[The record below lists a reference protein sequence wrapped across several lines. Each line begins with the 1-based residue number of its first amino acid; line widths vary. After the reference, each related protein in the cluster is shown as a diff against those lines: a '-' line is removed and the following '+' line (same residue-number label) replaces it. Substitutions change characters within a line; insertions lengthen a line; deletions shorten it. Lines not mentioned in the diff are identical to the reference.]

1 MKILGIITEYNPFH
15 NGHLYHL
22 FKAKEITRADYV
34 VAVMSGN
41 FLQRGE
47 PAIINK
53 WVRTKMAL
61 NAGVDLIIELPFVF
75 STQDANGFAFGAV
88 KLLDSLKIIDY
99 LCFGCETDNLDTLY
113 SISNFLHVEPQK
125 YKLLII
131 YYSKNGYEFPKAR
144 SQALCEYHRIF
155 GIEGLEKISTLELS
169 KLLKYPNNILALEYI
184 KHLLNL
190 KSKMKPIAIKRI
202 GASYHQKNIK
212 GKISSAT
219 SIRNEILNNLSPPK
233 TDLFILNDKIKS
245 TIPPSGF
252 SVLESELREGR
263 GPITLDSYRQ
273 SIFAILRRMS
283 SDDIF
288 RIQGVT
294 EGLENRIEKAS
305 LKSYTTEQLINA
317 IKTRRY
323 TRTKIQRIILH
334 IMMNLSKGDISIFNK
349 YGPLYARV
357 LGFSKKGKTLLR
369 AIKKNSS
376 TPLISKLSNYL
387 RQIIYEENN
396 RVQNSLVKML
406 DYDILATD
414 IYVLGN
420 KKAEDM
426 MARLDFT
433 PKKKMKKN
441 K

>member
-1 MKILGIITEYNPFH
+1 MKILGIIVEYNPFH
-15 NGHLYHL
+15 SGHLYHL
-22 FKAKEITRADYV
+22 FKAKEITGADYV
-34 VAVMSGN
+34 VAVISGN

-53 WVRTKMAL
+53 WARTKMAL

-88 KLLDSLKIIDY
+88 KLLDSFQIIDY
-99 LCFGCETDNLDTLY
+99 LCFGCETENLDTLC
-113 SISNFLHVEPQK
+113 SVSNFLHIEPQK
-125 YKLLII
+125 YKELIV
-131 YYSKNGYEFPKAR
+131 YNSKNGYEFPRAR

-155 GIEGLEKISTLELS
+155 GIDGLEKISTLELS

-190 KSKMKPIAIKRI
+190 KSKIKPIAIKRM

-233 TDLFILNDKIKS
+233 TDLFMLNDKIKS

-252 SVLESELREGR
+252 SVLERELREGR

-273 SIFAILRRMS
+273 YILATLRRMS
-283 SDDIF
+283 LDDIS
-288 RIQGVT
+288 RIHGVT
-294 EGLENRIEKAS
+294 EGLENRIKKAS
-305 LKSYTTEQLINA
+305 LKAYNVEQLINS

-334 IMMNLSKGDISIFNK
+334 TMMNLTKEDITIFNK
-349 YGPLYARV
+349 FGPLYARV

-369 AIKKNSS
+369 SIKKSS
-376 TPLISKLSNYL
+376 YTPLISKLSNYL
-387 RQIIYEENN
+387 RQTISEENN
-396 RVQNSLVKML
+396 HVRNRLIKML

-420 KKAEDM
+420 RKAEDRV
-426 MARLDFT
+426 ARLDFT
-433 PKKKMKKN
+433 HKIMIKKD
-441 K
+441 

>member
-1 MKILGIITEYNPFH
+1 LKILGIIVEYNPFH

-22 FKAKEITRADYV
+22 FKAKETTGADYV

-47 PAIINK
+47 PAIIDK
-53 WVRTKMAL
+53 WARTKMAL

-88 KLLDSLKIIDY
+88 KLLDSLQIIDY

-113 SISNFLHVEPQK
+113 SISNFLHIEPQK
-125 YKLLII
+125 YKELIVCN
-131 YYSKNGYEFPKAR
+131 SKNGYEFPRAR
-144 SQALCEYHRIF
+144 AQALCEYHRIF
-155 GIEGLEKISTLELS
+155 GIDGLEKISPLELS

-184 KHLLNL
+184 KHLLNI
-190 KSKMKPIAIKRI
+190 KSKIKPIAIKRM

-212 GKISSAT
+212 GNISSAT
-219 SIRNEILNNLSPPK
+219 SIRNEILNNLSSLK
-233 TDLFILNDKIKS
+233 TNPFMLNDKIKS
-245 TIPPSGF
+245 TIPQSGF
-252 SVLESELREGR
+252 PVLEKELREGR

-273 SIFAILRRMS
+273 YILATLRRTPLE
-283 SDDIF
+283 DIS
-288 RIQGVT
+288 RVQGVT
-294 EGLENRIEKAS
+294 EGLENRIKKAS
-305 LKSYTTEQLINA
+305 LKSCTVEQLINS

-334 IMMNLSKGDISIFNK
+334 LMMNLSKKDVKTFNRC
-349 YGPLYARV
+349 GPLYVRV

-369 AIKKNSS
+369 TLKKSSS

-387 RQIIYEENN
+387 RQTISEENSTI
-396 RVQNSLVKML
+396 QNKLIKML
-406 DYDILATD
+406 DHDILATD

-420 KKAEDM
+420 EKAEDRV
-426 MARLDFT
+426 ARLDFT
-433 PKKKMKKN
+433 HKIMMKED
-441 K
+441 

>member
-1 MKILGIITEYNPFH
+1 LKILGIIVEYNPFH

-22 FKAKEITRADYV
+22 FKAKETTGADYV

-47 PAIINK
+47 PAIIDK
-53 WVRTKMAL
+53 WARTKMAL

-88 KLLDSLKIIDY
+88 KLLDSLQIIDY

-113 SISNFLHVEPQK
+113 SISNFLHIEPQK
-125 YKLLII
+125 YKELIVCN
-131 YYSKNGYEFPKAR
+131 SKNGYEFPRAR
-144 SQALCEYHRIF
+144 AQALCEYHRIF
-155 GIEGLEKISTLELS
+155 GIDGLEKISPLELS

-190 KSKMKPIAIKRI
+190 KSKIKPIAIKRM

-212 GKISSAT
+212 GKTSSAT
-219 SIRNEILNNLSPPK
+219 SIRNEILNSLSFPK
-233 TDLFILNDKIKS
+233 TDLFMLNDKIKS
-245 TIPPSGF
+245 TIPQSGF
-252 SVLESELREGR
+252 PVLEKELREGR

-273 SIFAILRRMS
+273 YILATLRRMPLE
-283 SDDIF
+283 DIS
-288 RIQGVT
+288 RVQGVT
-294 EGLENRIEKAS
+294 EGLENRIKKAS
-305 LKSYTTEQLINA
+305 LKSYIVEQLINS

-334 IMMNLSKGDISIFNK
+334 LMTNLSKKDVKIFNRC
-349 YGPLYARV
+349 GPLYARV

-369 AIKKNSS
+369 TIKKSSS

-387 RQIIYEENN
+387 RQTISEENN
-396 RVQNSLVKML
+396 NVRNRLIKTFLLLISMFLV
-406 DYDILATD
+406 I
-414 IYVLGN
+414 
-420 KKAEDM
+420 
-426 MARLDFT
+426 
-433 PKKKMKKN
+433 KKKKIEWLGLILPTR
-441 K
+441 

>member
-53 WVRTKMAL
+53 WARTKMAL

-88 KLLDSLKIIDY
+88 KLLDSLQIIDY
-99 LCFGCETDNLDTLY
+99 LCFGCETDNLDTLC
-113 SISNFLHVEPQK
+113 SISNFLHIEPQK
-125 YKLLII
+125 YKELIV
-131 YYSKNGYEFPKAR
+131 YNSRNGYEFPKAR

-155 GIEGLEKISTLELS
+155 GIDGLEKISPLELS

-190 KSKMKPIAIKRI
+190 KCKIKPIAIKRI

-219 SIRNEILNNLSPPK
+219 SIRYEILNNLSSPK

-252 SVLESELREGR
+252 SVLERELREGR

-273 SIFAILRRMS
+273 YILATLRRMS
-283 SDDIF
+283 LEDIS

-294 EGLENRIEKAS
+294 EGLENRIKKAS
-305 LKSYTTEQLINA
+305 LKSYSVEQLINS

-334 IMMNLSKGDISIFNK
+334 IMMNLSKEDITIFNK

-376 TPLISKLSNYL
+376 MPLISKLSNYL
-387 RQIIYEENN
+387 RQTIFEENN
-396 RVQNSLVKML
+396 HVRNRLVKML

-420 KKAEDM
+420 KKAEDRV
-426 MARLDFT
+426 ARLDFT
-433 PKKKMKKN
+433 HKIVIKKD
-441 K
+441 

>member
-1 MKILGIITEYNPFH
+1 LKILGIIVEYNPLH

-22 FKAKEITRADYV
+22 FKAKEITGADYV

-53 WVRTKMAL
+53 WARTKMAL

-75 STQDANGFAFGAV
+75 STQDANGFSFGAV
-88 KLLDSLKIIDY
+88 KLFDSLQIIDY
-99 LCFGCETDNLDTLY
+99 LCFGCETNNLNILCP
-113 SISNFLHVEPQK
+113 ISNFLNIEPQE
-125 YKLLII
+125 YKELIV
-131 YYSKNGYEFPKAR
+131 YNCKSGYEFPKAR
-144 SQALCEYHRIF
+144 SQTVCDYHRIF
-155 GIEGLEKISTLELS
+155 GIDGLEKISPLALS

-190 KSKMKPIAIKRI
+190 KSKIKPIAIKRM

-233 TDLFILNDKIKS
+233 ADLFMLNDKIKS

-252 SVLESELREGR
+252 SVLERELREGR

-273 SIFAILRRMS
+273 YILATLRRMS
-283 SDDIF
+283 LDDIS
-288 RIQGVT
+288 RIHGVT
-294 EGLENRIEKAS
+294 EGLENRIKKAS
-305 LKSYTTEQLINA
+305 LKSYTIEQLINS

-334 IMMNLSKGDISIFNK
+334 IMMNLSKENVTMFNK
-349 YGPLYARV
+349 YGPLYARI
-357 LGFSKKGKTLLR
+357 LGFSIKGKTLLR
-369 AIKKNSS
+369 TIKNSSS

-387 RQIIYEENN
+387 RKTTSAINSNVRN
-396 RVQNSLVKML
+396 RLIKML
-406 DYDILATD
+406 EYDILATD

-420 KKAEDM
+420 KKTENRV
-426 MARLDFT
+426 ARLDFT
-433 PKKKMKKN
+433 HKIVMKED
-441 K
+441 

>member
-1 MKILGIITEYNPFH
+1 MKTLGIITEYNPFH

-125 YKLLII
+125 YKELIV

-190 KSKMKPIAIKRI
+190 KSKIKPIAIKRI

-305 LKSYTTEQLINA
+305 LKSYTIEQLINA

-387 RQIIYEENN
+387 RQIIYEESN

-433 PKKKMKKN
+433 HKIEMKED
-441 K
+441 

>member
-1 MKILGIITEYNPFH
+1 MKILGTIAEYNPFH

-53 WVRTKMAL
+53 WARTEMAL

-88 KLLDSLKIIDY
+88 KLLDSLQIIDY
-99 LCFGCETDNLDTLY
+99 LCFGSETDNLDTLY
-113 SISNFLHVEPQK
+113 SISNFLNVEPQK
-125 YKLLII
+125 FKELIVHH
-131 YYSKNGYEFPKAR
+131 SKNGYEFPRAR

-155 GIEGLEKISTLELS
+155 GIDGLEKISTLELS

-190 KSKMKPIAIKRI
+190 KSKIKPIAIKRM
-202 GASYHQKNIK
+202 GAGYHQKNIK

-219 SIRNEILNNLSPPK
+219 SIRNEILNNLSSPK
-233 TDLFILNDKIKS
+233 TDLFMLNDKIKS

-252 SVLESELREGR
+252 PVLERELREGK

-283 SDDIF
+283 LEDISH
-288 RIQGVT
+288 IHGVT
-294 EGLENRIEKAS
+294 EGLENRIKKAS
-305 LKSYTTEQLINA
+305 LKTYTIEQLISS
-317 IKTRRY
+317 IKTKRY

-334 IMMNLSKGDISIFNK
+334 LMMNLSKKDVMIFNRC
-349 YGPLYARV
+349 GPLYARV

-369 AIKKNSS
+369 TIKKSSS
-376 TPLISKLSNYL
+376 TPLVSKLSNYL
-387 RQIIYEENN
+387 RQTTSGENN
-396 RVQNSLVKML
+396 NVRNRLIKML
-406 DYDILATD
+406 DYDVLATD
-414 IYVLGN
+414 LYLLGN
-420 KKAEDM
+420 KKAEDRV
-426 MARLDFT
+426 ARLDFT
-433 PKKKMKKN
+433 HKIVMKED
-441 K
+441 

>member
-22 FKAKEITRADYV
+22 FKAKKITRADYV

-53 WVRTKMAL
+53 WARTKMAL

-99 LCFGCETDNLDTLY
+99 LCFGCETDNLDILY

-125 YKLLII
+125 YKELIV
-131 YYSKNGYEFPKAR
+131 YNSKNGYEFPKAR
-144 SQALCEYHRIF
+144 SQALCEYHRVF
-155 GIEGLEKISTLELS
+155 GIDGLEKISTLELS

-190 KSKMKPIAIKRI
+190 KSKIKPIAIKRI

-233 TDLFILNDKIKS
+233 TDLFMLNDKIKS

-273 SIFAILRRMS
+273 YILATLRRMS
-283 SDDIF
+283 LENIS

-294 EGLENRIEKAS
+294 EGLENRIKKAS
-305 LKSYTTEQLINA
+305 LKSYSVEHLINS

-334 IMMNLSKGDISIFNK
+334 IMMNLSKEDIAIFNK
-349 YGPLYARV
+349 YGPLYARI

-387 RQIIYEENN
+387 RQTIFEENN
-396 RVQNSLVKML
+396 RVRNRLVKML

-414 IYVLGN
+414 IYVLGS
-420 KKAEDM
+420 KQAEDRV
-426 MARLDFT
+426 ARLDFT
-433 PKKKMKKN
+433 NKIVIKKD
-441 K
+441 

>member
-22 FKAKEITRADYV
+22 FKAKEITGADYV

-53 WVRTKMAL
+53 WARTKMAI

-75 STQDANGFAFGAV
+75 STQDANGFSFGAV
-88 KLLDSLKIIDY
+88 KLLDSLQMVDY

-113 SISNFLHVEPQK
+113 SISNFLHIEPQK
-125 YKLLII
+125 YKDLIV
-131 YYSKNGYEFPKAR
+131 YNSKKGFEFPKTR
-144 SQALCEYHRIF
+144 SQALCEYHRKF
-155 GIEGLEKISTLELS
+155 GIDGLEKISPLDLS

-190 KSKMKPIAIKRI
+190 KSKIQPVAIKRI
-202 GASYHQKNIK
+202 GAGYHQKNIT
-212 GKISSAT
+212 GNISSAT
-219 SIRNEILNNLSPPK
+219 SIRNEILNNLRSPK
-233 TDLFILNDKIKS
+233 TDLFMLNDKIKS
-245 TIPPSGF
+245 TIPS
-252 SVLESELREGR
+252 SVFPILERELREGR

-273 SIFAILRRMS
+273 YILATLRRMPLK
-283 SDDIF
+283 DIS

-294 EGLENRIEKAS
+294 EGLENRIKEAS
-305 LKSYTTEQLINA
+305 LKSYTVDQLINL

-334 IMMNLSKGDISIFNK
+334 LMMNLSKKDVKIFNRC
-349 YGPLYARV
+349 GPLYTRI

-369 AIKKNSS
+369 TIKKNSS
-376 TPLISKLSNYL
+376 TPLVSKLSNYL
-387 RQIIYEENN
+387 RQTASWENINIRN
-396 RVQNSLVKML
+396 RLTKML
-406 DYDILATD
+406 NYDILATD
-414 IYVLGN
+414 IYVLGS
-420 KKAEDM
+420 KKAENRI
-426 MARLDFT
+426 ARLDFT
-433 PKKKMKKN
+433 HKIVIKKD
-441 K
+441 

>member
-53 WVRTKMAL
+53 WTRTKMAL

-88 KLLDSLKIIDY
+88 KLLDSLQIIDY

-113 SISNFLHVEPQK
+113 SISSFLHLEPQK
-125 YKLLII
+125 YKELIV
-131 YYSKNGYEFPKAR
+131 YNSKNGYEFPKAR
-144 SQALCEYHRIF
+144 SQALCDYHREF
-155 GIEGLEKISTLELS
+155 GIDGLEKISTLELG

-184 KHLLNL
+184 KHLLKL
-190 KSKMKPIAIKRI
+190 KSKIKPIAIKRM

-219 SIRNEILNNLSPPK
+219 SIRYEILNNLSSPK
-233 TDLFILNDKIKS
+233 TDLFMLNDKIKS

-252 SVLESELREGR
+252 SLLENELREGR

-273 SIFAILRRMS
+273 YILATLRRMS
-283 SDDIF
+283 LENIS

-294 EGLENRIEKAS
+294 EGLENRIKKAS
-305 LKSYTTEQLINA
+305 LKSYSIEHLINS

-334 IMMNLSKGDISIFNK
+334 IMMNLSKEDITIFNK

-376 TPLISKLSNYL
+376 MPLISKLSNYL
-387 RQIIYEENN
+387 RQTIFEKNTNVRN
-396 RVQNSLVKML
+396 RLTRML

-414 IYVLGN
+414 IYVLGS
-420 KKAEDM
+420 KKAEDRV
-426 MARLDFT
+426 ARLDFT
-433 PKKKMKKN
+433 N
-441 K
+441 KIVIKED

>member
-53 WVRTKMAL
+53 WARTKMAL

-125 YKLLII
+125 YKELIV

-190 KSKMKPIAIKRI
+190 KSKIKPIAIKRI
-202 GASYHQKNIK
+202 GASYHKKNIK

-233 TDLFILNDKIKS
+233 TDLFMLNDKIKS

-283 SDDIF
+283 SDDIS
-288 RIQGVT
+288 RIHGVT
-294 EGLENRIEKAS
+294 EGLENRIKKAS
-305 LKSYTTEQLINA
+305 LKSYSVEQLINS

-334 IMMNLSKGDISIFNK
+334 IMMNLSKEDITIFNK
-349 YGPLYARV
+349 YGSLYARV

-387 RQIIYEENN
+387 RQIIFEKNN
-396 RVQNSLVKML
+396 RVRNRLVKML

-420 KKAEDM
+420 KKAEDRV
-426 MARLDFT
+426 ARLDFT
-433 PKKKMKKN
+433 QKIAIKKD
-441 K
+441 

>member
-1 MKILGIITEYNPFH
+1 MKTLGIITEYNPFH

-53 WVRTKMAL
+53 WARTKMAL

-125 YKLLII
+125 YKELIV
-131 YYSKNGYEFPKAR
+131 YNSKKGYEFPKAR

-169 KLLKYPNNILALEYI
+169 KLLKSPNNILALEYI

-190 KSKMKPIAIKRI
+190 KSKIKPIAIKRI

-305 LKSYTTEQLINA
+305 LKSYTIEQLINA

-387 RQIIYEENN
+387 RQIIYEESN

-433 PKKKMKKN
+433 HKIEMKED
-441 K
+441 

>member
-22 FKAKEITRADYV
+22 FKAKEITGADYV

-53 WVRTKMAL
+53 WARTKMAL

-88 KLLDSLKIIDY
+88 KLLDSLQIIDY

-113 SISNFLHVEPQK
+113 SISNFLHIEPQK
-125 YKLLII
+125 YKELIVHN
-131 YYSKNGYEFPKAR
+131 SKNGYEFPRAR
-144 SQALCEYHRIF
+144 AQALCEYHRIF
-155 GIEGLEKISTLELS
+155 GIDDLEKISPLELS

-184 KHLLNL
+184 KHLINL
-190 KSKMKPIAIKRI
+190 KSKIKPMAIKRM
-202 GASYHQKNIK
+202 GAGYHQKNIK

-219 SIRNEILNNLSPPK
+219 SIRNEILSSLSSPK

-245 TIPPSGF
+245 TIPQSGF
-252 SVLESELREGR
+252 PILEKELRESR
-263 GPITLDSYRQ
+263 GPITSDSYRQ
-273 SIFAILRRMS
+273 YILATLRRMS
-283 SDDIF
+283 LEDIS
-288 RIQGVT
+288 RVQGVT
-294 EGLENRIEKAS
+294 EGLENRIKKAS
-305 LKSYTTEQLINA
+305 LKSSTVEQLINS

-334 IMMNLSKGDISIFNK
+334 LMMNLSKKDVKTFNRC
-349 YGPLYARV
+349 GPLYARV

-369 AIKKNSS
+369 TIKKSSS

-387 RQIIYEENN
+387 RQTISEENN
-396 RVQNSLVKML
+396 NIRNRLIKML
-406 DYDILATD
+406 DHDILATD

-420 KKAEDM
+420 EKAEDRV
-426 MARLDFT
+426 ARLDFT
-433 PKKKMKKN
+433 HKISMKKD
-441 K
+441 

>member
-1 MKILGIITEYNPFH
+1 MKTLGIITEYNPFH

-22 FKAKEITRADYV
+22 YKAKEISKADYV
-34 VAVMSGN
+34 IAVMSGN

-53 WVRTKMAL
+53 WARTKMAL
-61 NAGVDLIIELPFVF
+61 NAGVDLIIEIPFVF

-88 KLLDSLKIIDY
+88 KLLDSLQIIDY

-113 SISNFLHVEPQK
+113 SISNFLHVEPQE
-125 YKLLII
+125 YKELIV
-131 YYSKNGYEFPKAR
+131 YNYKSGYEFPKAR
-144 SQALCEYHRIF
+144 SKTVCDYHRIF
-155 GIEGLEKISTLELS
+155 GIDGLEKISPLELS

-190 KSKMKPIAIKRI
+190 KSKIKPLSIKRM

-219 SIRNEILNNLSPPK
+219 SIRNEILNNLNSPK
-233 TDLFILNDKIKS
+233 TDLFRLNNKIKS

-252 SVLESELREGR
+252 PVLERELRDGR

-273 SIFAILRRMS
+273 YILATMRRKS
-283 SDDIF
+283 LEDIS
-288 RIQGVT
+288 RIHGVT
-294 EGLENRIEKAS
+294 EGLENRIKKAS
-305 LKSYTTEQLINA
+305 LKSYTVEQLINS

-334 IMMNLSKGDISIFNK
+334 LMMNLSKKDVKIFNRC
-349 YGPLYARV
+349 GPLYARV

-369 AIKKNSS
+369 TIKKNSS

-387 RQIIYEENN
+387 RQIISEENN
-396 RVQNSLVKML
+396 NVRNRLIKML

-414 IYVLGN
+414 IYVLGY
-420 KKAEDM
+420 KKVEDRV
-426 MARLDFT
+426 ARLDFT
-433 PKKKMKKN
+433 HKIVIKKD
-441 K
+441 

>member
-22 FKAKEITRADYV
+22 FKAKEITGADYV

-53 WVRTKMAL
+53 WARTKMAL

-88 KLLDSLKIIDY
+88 KLLDSLQIIDH
-99 LCFGCETDNLDTLY
+99 LCFGCETDDLDTLY
-113 SISNFLHVEPQK
+113 SVSNFLHIEPQK
-125 YKLLII
+125 YKELIVHN
-131 YYSKNGYEFPKAR
+131 SKNGYEFPRAR
-144 SQALCEYHRIF
+144 AQALCEYHRIF
-155 GIEGLEKISTLELS
+155 GIDGLEKISPLELS

-184 KHLLNL
+184 KHLINL
-190 KSKMKPIAIKRI
+190 KSKIKPMAIKRM
-202 GASYHQKNIK
+202 GAGYHQKNIK

-219 SIRNEILNNLSPPK
+219 SIRNEIVSSLSSPK

-245 TIPPSGF
+245 TIPQSGF
-252 SVLESELREGR
+252 PILEKELREGR
-263 GPITLDSYRQ
+263 GPITSDSYRQ
-273 SIFAILRRMS
+273 YILATLRRMS
-283 SDDIF
+283 LEDIS
-288 RIQGVT
+288 RVQGVT
-294 EGLENRIEKAS
+294 EGLENRIKKAS
-305 LKSYTTEQLINA
+305 LKSSTVEQLINS

-334 IMMNLSKGDISIFNK
+334 LMMNLSKKDVKTFNRC
-349 YGPLYARV
+349 GPLYARV

-369 AIKKNSS
+369 TIKKSSS

-387 RQIIYEENN
+387 RQTISEENN
-396 RVQNSLVKML
+396 NVRNRLIKML
-406 DYDILATD
+406 DHDILATD
-414 IYVLGN
+414 IYVLAN
-420 KKAEDM
+420 EKAEDRV
-426 MARLDFT
+426 ARLDFT
-433 PKKKMKKN
+433 HKIVMKKD
-441 K
+441 

>member
-22 FKAKEITRADYV
+22 FKAKEITGADYV

-53 WVRTKMAL
+53 WARTKMAL

-75 STQDANGFAFGAV
+75 STQDANGFAFGAI
-88 KLLDSLKIIDY
+88 KLLDSLQIIDY

-113 SISNFLHVEPQK
+113 SISNFLHIEPQK
-125 YKLLII
+125 YKVLIVHN
-131 YYSKNGYEFPKAR
+131 SKNGYEFPRAR
-144 SQALCEYHRIF
+144 AQALCEYHRIF
-155 GIEGLEKISTLELS
+155 GIDGLEKISPLELN

-184 KHLLNL
+184 KHLINL
-190 KSKMKPIAIKRI
+190 KSKIKPIAIKRM
-202 GASYHQKNIK
+202 GAGYHQKNIE

-219 SIRNEILNNLSPPK
+219 SIRNEILNSLSSPK

-245 TIPPSGF
+245 TIPQSGF
-252 SVLESELREGR
+252 PILEKELREGR
-263 GPITLDSYRQ
+263 GPITFDSYRQ
-273 SIFAILRRMS
+273 YILATLRRMS
-283 SDDIF
+283 LEDIS
-288 RIQGVT
+288 RVQGVT
-294 EGLENRIEKAS
+294 EGLENRIKKAS
-305 LKSYTTEQLINA
+305 LKSCTIEQLINS

-334 IMMNLSKGDISIFNK
+334 LMTNLSKKDVKTFNRC
-349 YGPLYARV
+349 GALYARV

-369 AIKKNSS
+369 TIKKISS

-387 RQIIYEENN
+387 RQTISEENN
-396 RVQNSLVKML
+396 NVRNRLIKML

-420 KKAEDM
+420 EKAEDRV
-426 MARLDFT
+426 ARLDFT
-433 PKKKMKKN
+433 YKIVIKKD
-441 K
+441 

>member
-1 MKILGIITEYNPFH
+1 MKTLGIITEYNPFH

-22 FKAKEITRADYV
+22 YKARKITGADYV

-53 WVRTKMAL
+53 WSRTKMAL

-88 KLLDSLKIIDY
+88 KLLDSLQIIDY

-113 SISNFLHVEPQK
+113 PISNFLHIEPQE
-125 YKLLII
+125 YKELIV
-131 YYSKNGYEFPKAR
+131 YNCKSGYEFPKAR
-144 SQALCEYHRIF
+144 SQTICDYHRIF
-155 GIEGLEKISTLELS
+155 GIDGLEKISPSELS

-190 KSKMKPIAIKRI
+190 KSKIKTVAIKRM

-219 SIRNEILNNLSPPK
+219 SIRNEILNNLSSPK
-233 TDLFILNDKIKS
+233 TDLFVLNDKIKS
-245 TIPPSGF
+245 TIPYSGF
-252 SVLESELREGR
+252 PVLEKELKEGR

-273 SIFAILRRMS
+273 YILATLRRMPLEDTS
-283 SDDIF
+283 CIH
-288 RIQGVT
+288 GVT
-294 EGLENRIEKAS
+294 EGLENRIKKAS
-305 LKSYTTEQLINA
+305 LRSCTVEQLINS

-334 IMMNLSKGDISIFNK
+334 LMMSLSKEDVTIFNK
-349 YGPLYARV
+349 CGPLYARV

-369 AIKKNSS
+369 TIKKSS
-376 TPLISKLSNYL
+376 SVPLISKLSNYL
-387 RQIIYEENN
+387 RQTITVGNSNIRN
-396 RVQNSLVKML
+396 RLIKML
-406 DYDILATD
+406 NYDILSTD
-414 IYVLGN
+414 IYVLGY
-420 KKAEDM
+420 KKVEDRV
-426 MARLDFT
+426 ARIDFT
-433 PKKKMKKN
+433 HKIMIKKD
-441 K
+441 

>member
-22 FKAKEITRADYV
+22 FKAKEITGADYV

-53 WVRTKMAL
+53 WARTKMAL

-88 KLLDSLKIIDY
+88 KLLDSLQIIDY

-113 SISNFLHVEPQK
+113 SISNFLHIEPQK
-125 YKLLII
+125 YKELIVHN
-131 YYSKNGYEFPKAR
+131 SKNGYEFPRAR
-144 SQALCEYHRIF
+144 AQALCEYHRIV
-155 GIEGLEKISTLELS
+155 GIDGLEKISPLELS
-169 KLLKYPNNILALEYI
+169 KLLKYPNNILALEYL
-184 KHLLNL
+184 KHLINL
-190 KSKMKPIAIKRI
+190 KSKIKPMAIKRM
-202 GASYHQKNIK
+202 GAGYHQKNIK

-219 SIRNEILNNLSPPK
+219 SIRNEILSSLSSPK

-245 TIPPSGF
+245 TIPQSGF
-252 SVLESELREGR
+252 PILEKELRESR
-263 GPITLDSYRQ
+263 GPITSDSYRQ
-273 SIFAILRRMS
+273 YILATLRRMS
-283 SDDIF
+283 LEDIS
-288 RIQGVT
+288 RVQGVT
-294 EGLENRIEKAS
+294 EGLENRIKKAS
-305 LKSYTTEQLINA
+305 LKSSTVEQLINS

-334 IMMNLSKGDISIFNK
+334 LMMYLSKKDVKTFNRC
-349 YGPLYARV
+349 GPLYARV

-369 AIKKNSS
+369 TIKKSSS

-387 RQIIYEENN
+387 RQTISEENN
-396 RVQNSLVKML
+396 NIRNRLIKML
-406 DYDILATD
+406 DHDILATD

-420 KKAEDM
+420 EKAEDRV
-426 MARLDFT
+426 ARLDFT
-433 PKKKMKKN
+433 HKISMKKD
-441 K
+441 

>member
-53 WVRTKMAL
+53 WTRTKMAL

-88 KLLDSLKIIDY
+88 KLLDSLQITDY
-99 LCFGCETDNLDTLY
+99 LCFGCETDNLDTLC
-113 SISNFLHVEPQK
+113 SISNFLHIEPQK
-125 YKLLII
+125 YKELII
-131 YYSKNGYEFPKAR
+131 YNSKNGYEFPRAR
-144 SQALCEYHRIF
+144 SQALCEYHRKF
-155 GIEGLEKISTLELS
+155 GIDGLEKISTLELS

-190 KSKMKPIAIKRI
+190 KSKIKPIVIKRM
-202 GASYHQKNIK
+202 GASYHQKKIK

-233 TDLFILNDKIKS
+233 TDLFMLNDKIKS
-245 TIPPSGF
+245 TIPTSGF
-252 SVLESELREGR
+252 SVLERELREGR

-283 SDDIF
+283 LDDIS
-288 RIQGVT
+288 RIHGVT
-294 EGLENRIEKAS
+294 EGLENRIKKAS
-305 LKSYTTEQLINA
+305 LKSYTVEQLINS

-334 IMMNLSKGDISIFNK
+334 IMMNLSKEDITIFNK
-349 YGPLYARV
+349 YGPLYARI

-387 RQIIYEENN
+387 RQTIFEENN
-396 RVQNSLVKML
+396 HVRNRLVKML

-420 KKAEDM
+420 KKPEDRV
-426 MARLDFT
+426 ARLDFT
-433 PKKKMKKN
+433 HKIVIKKD
-441 K
+441 

>member
-53 WVRTKMAL
+53 WARTEMAL
-61 NAGVDLIIELPFVF
+61 NAGVDLVIELPFVF

-88 KLLDSLKIIDY
+88 KLLDSLQIIDY

-125 YKLLII
+125 YKELIV
-131 YYSKNGYEFPKAR
+131 YNSKKGYEFPKAR

-155 GIEGLEKISTLELS
+155 GIDGLEKISPLELS

-190 KSKMKPIAIKRI
+190 KCKIEPIAIKRMR
-202 GASYHQKNIK
+202 ASYHQKNIK

-219 SIRNEILNNLSPPK
+219 SIRNEILKNLSSPK
-233 TDLFILNDKIKS
+233 TNLFMLNDKIKS
-245 TIPPSGF
+245 TIPPSGIP
-252 SVLESELREGR
+252 VLEEELREGR

-283 SDDIF
+283 LDDIS
-288 RIQGVT
+288 RIHGVT
-294 EGLENRIEKAS
+294 EGLENRIKKAS
-305 LKSYTTEQLINA
+305 LKSYTVEQLINA

-334 IMMNLSKGDISIFNK
+334 LMMNLSKEDITIFNK
-349 YGPLYARV
+349 YGPLYARI

-369 AIKKNSS
+369 VIKKYSS

-387 RQIIYEENN
+387 RQTIFEENDHVRN
-396 RVQNSLVKML
+396 RLVKML

-414 IYVLGN
+414 IYVLDN
-420 KKAEDM
+420 KQAEDRV
-426 MARLDFT
+426 ARLDFT
-433 PKKKMKKN
+433 HKIVIKKD
-441 K
+441 

>member
-53 WVRTKMAL
+53 WARTKMAL

-125 YKLLII
+125 YKELIV
-131 YYSKNGYEFPKAR
+131 YNSKIGYEFPKAR
-144 SQALCEYHRIF
+144 SQALCEYHRVF
-155 GIEGLEKISTLELS
+155 GIDGLEKISTLELS

-190 KSKMKPIAIKRI
+190 KSKIKPIAIKRI

-233 TDLFILNDKIKS
+233 TDLFMLNDKIKS

-273 SIFAILRRMS
+273 YILATLRRMS
-283 SDDIF
+283 LENIS

-294 EGLENRIEKAS
+294 EGLENRIKKAS
-305 LKSYTTEQLINA
+305 LKSYSVEHLINS

-334 IMMNLSKGDISIFNK
+334 IMMNLSKEDIAIFNK
-349 YGPLYARV
+349 YGPLYARI

-387 RQIIYEENN
+387 RQTISEKNTNVRN
-396 RVQNSLVKML
+396 RLTSML

-414 IYVLGN
+414 IYVLGS
-420 KKAEDM
+420 KKAEDRV
-426 MARLDFT
+426 ARLDFT
-433 PKKKMKKN
+433 NKIVIKKD
-441 K
+441 

>member
-1 MKILGIITEYNPFH
+1 MKTLGIITEYNPFH

-22 FKAKEITRADYV
+22 SKAKEISKADYV
-34 VAVMSGN
+34 IAVMSGN

-47 PAIINK
+47 PAIVNK
-53 WVRTKMAL
+53 WARTKMAL
-61 NAGVDLIIELPFVF
+61 NAGVDLIIEIPFVF

-88 KLLDSLKIIDY
+88 KLLDSLQIIDY
-99 LCFGCETDNLDTLY
+99 LCFGCETNNLDTLY
-113 SISNFLHVEPQK
+113 SISNFLHIEPQE
-125 YKLLII
+125 YKELIV
-131 YYSKNGYEFPKAR
+131 YNYKSGYEFPKAR
-144 SQALCEYHRIF
+144 SQTIGDYHRIF
-155 GIEGLEKISTLELS
+155 GIDGLEKISALELS

-190 KSKMKPIAIKRI
+190 KSKIKPIAIKRM

-219 SIRNEILNNLSPPK
+219 SIRNEILNNLNSPK
-233 TDLFILNDKIKS
+233 TDLFMLNNKIKS

-252 SVLESELREGR
+252 PVLERELRDGR

-273 SIFAILRRMS
+273 YILATMRRKS
-283 SDDIF
+283 LEDIS
-288 RIQGVT
+288 RIHGVT
-294 EGLENRIEKAS
+294 EGLENRIKKAS
-305 LKSYTTEQLINA
+305 LKSYTVEQLINS

-334 IMMNLSKGDISIFNK
+334 LMMNLSKKDVKIFNRC
-349 YGPLYARV
+349 GPLYARV

-369 AIKKNSS
+369 TIKKNSS

-387 RQIIYEENN
+387 RQIISEENN
-396 RVQNSLVKML
+396 NVRNRLIKML

-414 IYVLGN
+414 IYVLGY
-420 KKAEDM
+420 KKVEDRV
-426 MARLDFT
+426 ARLDFT
-433 PKKKMKKN
+433 HKIVIKKD
-441 K
+441 

>member
-22 FKAKEITRADYV
+22 FKAKEITGADYV

-53 WVRTKMAL
+53 WARTKMAL

-88 KLLDSLKIIDY
+88 KLLDSLQIIDY
-99 LCFGCETDNLDTLY
+99 LCFGCETDNLDTLC
-113 SISNFLHVEPQK
+113 SISNFLHIEPQK
-125 YKLLII
+125 YKELIV
-131 YYSKNGYEFPKAR
+131 YNSKNGYEFPRAR

-155 GIEGLEKISTLELS
+155 GIDGLEKISTLELS

-190 KSKMKPIAIKRI
+190 KSKIKPIAIKRM

-233 TDLFILNDKIKS
+233 TDLFMLNDKIKS

-252 SVLESELREGR
+252 PVLEGELREGR
-263 GPITLDSYRQ
+263 GPITLDSYWQ
-273 SIFAILRRMS
+273 YILAALRRMS
-283 SDDIF
+283 LEDIS
-288 RIQGVT
+288 RIHGVT
-294 EGLENRIEKAS
+294 EGLENRIKKAS
-305 LKSYTTEQLINA
+305 LKSYSIEQLINS

-334 IMMNLSKGDISIFNK
+334 LMMNLSKKDTKIFNR

-369 AIKKNSS
+369 AIKKSS
-376 TPLISKLSNYL
+376 SMPLIIKLSNYI
-387 RQIIYEENN
+387 RQTISEENN
-396 RVQNSLVKML
+396 NVRNRLIKML

-420 KKAEDM
+420 KKAEDRV
-426 MARLDFT
+426 ARLDFT
-433 PKKKMKKN
+433 HNIVIKKD
-441 K
+441 

>member
-22 FKAKEITRADYV
+22 FKAKEITGADYV

-53 WVRTKMAL
+53 WARTKMAL

-88 KLLDSLKIIDY
+88 KLLDSLQIIDY
-99 LCFGCETDNLDTLY
+99 LCFGCEADNLDTLY

-125 YKLLII
+125 YKELIVHN
-131 YYSKNGYEFPKAR
+131 SKNGYEFPRAR
-144 SQALCEYHRIF
+144 SQAICEYHRIF
-155 GIEGLEKISTLELS
+155 GIDGLEKISPLELS

-190 KSKMKPIAIKRI
+190 KSKIKPISIKRM

-219 SIRNEILNNLSPPK
+219 SIRNEILNSLSSPK
-233 TDLFILNDKIKS
+233 TDLFMLNNKIKS
-245 TIPPSGF
+245 TITQSGF
-252 SVLESELREGR
+252 PVLEKELREGR
-263 GPITLDSYRQ
+263 GPITLNSYRQ
-273 SIFAILRRMS
+273 YILATLRRMPLE
-283 SDDIF
+283 DIS

-294 EGLENRIEKAS
+294 EGLENRIKKAS
-305 LKSYTTEQLINA
+305 LKSYTIEHLINS

-334 IMMNLSKGDISIFNK
+334 LMMNLSKKDVKIFNRC
-349 YGPLYARV
+349 GPLYARV

-369 AIKKNSS
+369 TIKKSSS
-376 TPLISKLSNYL
+376 TPLISKLSIYL
-387 RQIIYEENN
+387 RQTISEENN
-396 RVQNSLVKML
+396 NVRNRLIKML

-420 KKAEDM
+420 EKAEDRV
-426 MARLDFT
+426 ARLDFT
-433 PKKKMKKN
+433 HKIEIKKD
-441 K
+441 

>member
-22 FKAKEITRADYV
+22 FKAKEITGADYV
-34 VAVMSGN
+34 IAIMGGN

-53 WVRTKMAL
+53 WSRTNMAL

-88 KLLDSLKIIDY
+88 KLLDSLQIIDY
-99 LCFGCETDNLDTLY
+99 LCFGSETDNLDTLY
-113 SISNFLHVEPQK
+113 SISYFLHIEPQK
-125 YKLLII
+125 YKDLIV
-131 YYSKNGYEFPKAR
+131 YNSKKGYEFPKAR
-144 SQALCEYHRIF
+144 SLALCEYHRIF
-155 GIEGLEKISTLELS
+155 RIDGLEKISPPELS
-169 KLLKYPNNILALEYI
+169 ILLKHPNNILALEYI

-190 KSKMKPIAIKRI
+190 KSKIKPLTIKRM
-202 GASYHQKNIK
+202 GASYHQKNIT
-212 GKISSAT
+212 GDISSAT
-219 SIRNEILNNLSPPK
+219 SIRNEILNNLSPGN
-233 TDLFILNDKIKS
+233 TNLFRLNDKIKS
-245 TIPPSGF
+245 SIPSFVFP
-252 SVLESELREGR
+252 VLEKELREGR

-273 SIFAILRRMS
+273 YILATLRRTS
-283 SDDIF
+283 LEATS
-288 RIQGVT
+288 RIHGVT
-294 EGLENRIEKAS
+294 EGLENRIKKAS
-305 LKSYTTEQLINA
+305 LKSYTVEQLINS

-334 IMMNLSKGDISIFNK
+334 LMMNLSKKDVKIFNRC
-349 YGPLYARV
+349 GPLYARV

-369 AIKKNSS
+369 TIKKNSS

-387 RQIIYEENN
+387 RQIISEENN
-396 RVQNSLVKML
+396 NVRNRLIKML

-420 KKAEDM
+420 EKAEDRI
-426 MARLDFT
+426 ARLDFT
-433 PKKKMKKN
+433 HKIVIKKD
-441 K
+441 